1 MMLQQISSYG
11 VSSSNVKMI
20 TKCVIHRDVPRPRT
34 WKILQWLQEQCQ
46 FNNNEC
52 AISQLKGDICLKNK
66 VCWICREIKQ
76 DQCLYSNSSLQ
87 LQKECSTCESIQKY
101 LKKKGK
107 KKVFLAFYLLKKEY
121 WYCLITWFMEKVF
134 FFKLWE

>member
-101 LKKKGK
+101 FFKKREKESVPGFLLIKEGILVLFNHMIYGKG
-107 KKVFLAFYLLKKEY
+107 
-121 WYCLITWFMEKVF
+121 F
-134 FFKLWE
+134 FF

>member
-87 LQKECSTCESIQKY
+87 LQQECSTCESIQKY
-101 LKKKGK
+101 LKKKREKESVPGFLLIKEGILVLFNHMIYGK
-107 KKVFLAFYLLKKEY
+107 G
-121 WYCLITWFMEKVF
+121 F
-134 FFKLWE
+134 FF

>member
-87 LQKECSTCESIQKY
+87 LQKECSICESIQKY
-101 LKKKGK
+101 LKKKREKESVPGFLLIKEGILVLFNHMIYGK
-107 KKVFLAFYLLKKEY
+107 G
-121 WYCLITWFMEKVF
+121 F
-134 FFKLWE
+134 FF